1 MPSGTFT
8 ANAYIHGGRWQ
19 HHRLR
24 DHFGVESD
32 LYVVLDERLGPWEEG
47 TPIHFV
53 IDDLMARITELES
66 ANRLHGTFTANAY
79 LLRPG
84 SVVETAAGTW
94 RGAIWADAITK
105 RTLSGSF
112 TTGAWLTGGGTI
124 SANAIII
131 GRRTFTADAVL
142 V

>member
-8 ANAYIHGGRWQ
+8 ANAIIHGGRWQ

-32 LYVVLDERLGPWEEG
+32 LYIVLNERLGPWEEG

-53 IDDLMARITELES
+53 IDDLLARIAQLES
-66 ANRLHGTFTANAY
+66 ANRVQSTFTANAY
-79 LLRPG
+79 LLTPG
-84 SVVETAAGTW
+84 SIVEEAAGTW
-94 RGAIWADAITK
+94 RGVAWADAVTR
-105 RTLSGSF
+105 RTMSSSF
-112 TTGAWLTGGGTI
+112 TAGAWLTGGGRLTMD
-124 SANAIII
+124 AIII

-142 V
+142 I